1 MAEDMQ
7 VPFLGQ
13 IPLDP
18 RLAQCC
24 DEGKNFFELFPE
36 AAPSLAYMS
45 VVKSIYFFTLKI
57 ELIKTFNVISFI
69 LYTLIGIVDRLESLN
84 EMS

>member
-1 MAEDMQ
+1 VCPSCTGESHIFPSSTGGAKKMAEDMQ

-45 VVKSIYFFTLKI
+45 VVKGIYIFHI
-57 ELIKTFNVISFI
+57 ES
-69 LYTLIGIVDRLESLN
+69 
-84 EMS
+84 